1 MPEEIDWPTE
11 DLRRVAEITFQ
22 KRRSKLYDPVL
33 RDTKDLAEKFANEGI
48 ASAPKYQ
55 REVADEVFAKF
66 ESIESALEEIYVD
79 QLYSQNLPTDEGRR
93 SSGERWLRE
102 KIAAV
107 IDSEVVLAQ
116 QNTENLGSRFYGPFA
131 KSCDA
136 FKARIGGEGRAMKQR
151 LGDAITARTLVAKRS
166 AEAVGSPQAPN
177 PVSLTGGVSD
187 SAPRAAGVPTALI
200 SYSWD
205 SEEHKAW
212 VLALAERLTRDG
224 VHVILDRWHLGPGAD
239 RTHFME
245 SGVRDSDFVLVICTP
260 EYAKKANARTGG
272 VAYEA
277 MIITA
282 ELARQV
288 LQRKFI
294 PVLRSGSWGPT
305 SQPTWLESK
314 MGVDLRDNPYDEK
327 HYEDLLR
334 TLYQEPL
341 SPPPLGVKPAFSVR
355 LDSGGSA
362 TASAAGPESLARKAS
377 ATSSPLI
384 FVGSRV
390 IPVSDN
396 GETWSAEI
404 GRYERQWAT
413 SQGRIALV
421 AKFANEARPDASNRG
436 WLVKANL
443 IFREQGREARRIVG
457 SWLEEATEIAEIRVD
472 ETRELLV
479 LAVVDQRQ
487 HTIGKRRLRVDLN
500 GEEIRTDVEPIAP
513 AKIGSVTVRMTDAD
527 TGQFLT
533 QYEFKLQMDPL
544 GLEEA

>member
-1 MPEEIDWPTE
+1 MPKEIDWPTE

-22 KRRSKLYDPVL
+22 NRVSKLYDPVL
-33 RDTKDLAEKFANEGI
+33 RETKDLAEKFANEGI
-48 ASAPKYQ
+48 ASAGKYQ
-55 REVADEVFAKF
+55 RKVADEVFAKF
-66 ESIESALEEIYVD
+66 ESIEATLEEIYVD
-79 QLYSQNLPTDEGRR
+79 QLYAQNLPTDYEKRMA
-93 SSGERWLRE
+93 GEHWLRE

-107 IDSEVVLAQ
+107 IDEEVVRAE
-116 QNTENLGSRFYGPFA
+116 QNTENLGSSFFGPFA
-131 KSCDA
+131 KPGEA
-136 FKARIGGEGRAMKQR
+136 FKARIGGEAATMKRR
-151 LGDAITARTLVAKRS
+151 LGDAITARTLVAKRK
-166 AEAVGSPQAPN
+166 AKPAASPEAPN
-177 PVSLTGGVSD
+177 PGSVSGSV
-187 SAPRAAGVPTALI
+187 PPAAGVPTTFI

-212 VLALAERLTRDG
+212 VLELAERLTRDG

-239 RTHFME
+239 RTYFME
-245 SGVRDSDFVLVICTP
+245 SAVRDSDFVVVICTP
-260 EYAKKANARTGG
+260 EYAKKSNARTGG

-314 MGVDLRDNPYDEK
+314 MGVDLRGNPYDERQ
-327 HYEDLLR
+327 YEDLLR
-334 TLYQEPL
+334 TLHQEPL
-341 SPPPLGVKPAFSVR
+341 SPPPLGEKPAFSVR
-355 LDSGGSA
+355 PDSGGSA
-362 TASAAGPESLARKAS
+362 TASAGSPENPAKKET

-396 GETWSAEI
+396 GETWSAEM
-404 GRYERQWAT
+404 GRFERQWAT
-413 SQGRIALV
+413 SRGRVALV

-443 IFREQGREARRIVG
+443 IFRDQGKEVRRIVG
-457 SWLEEATEIAEIRVD
+457 SWLEEATDIAEIRVD
-472 ETRELLV
+472 ETRELLL
-479 LAVVDQRQ
+479 LAVIDQRP

-500 GEEIRTDVEPIAP
+500 GEEIRTDVEPIASER
-513 AKIGSVTVRMTDAD
+513 IGSVTVRLTDAD
-527 TGQFLT
+527 TGQFLA
-533 QYEFKLQMDPL
+533 QYEFKLQIDPL
-544 GLEEA
+544 GLEGA

>member
-1 MPEEIDWPTE
+1 MPEETDWPTE
-11 DLRRVAEITFQ
+11 DLRRVADITFQ
-22 KRRSKLYDPVL
+22 KRVSKLYDPVL
-33 RDTKDLAEKFANEGI
+33 RETKDLAEKFANEGI
-48 ASAPKYQ
+48 ASAGKYQ
-55 REVADEVFAKF
+55 RKVADEVFAKF
-66 ESIESALEEIYVD
+66 ESIEAMLEEIYVD
-79 QLYSQNLPTDEGRR
+79 QLYAQNLPTDDEKR
-93 SSGERWLRE
+93 SVGEHWLRE

-107 IDSEVVLAQ
+107 IDAEVVRAQ
-116 QNTENLGSRFYGPFA
+116 QNTDNLGSSFFGPFA
-131 KSCDA
+131 KPGEA
-136 FKARIGGEGRAMKQR
+136 FKARIGGEGATLKQR
-151 LGDAITARTLVAKRS
+151 LGDAITARTLVAKRNETP
-166 AEAVGSPQAPN
+166 AGSPEAPN
-177 PVSLTGGVSD
+177 PGSVSSSV
-187 SAPRAAGVPTALI
+187 APLAGVPTAFL

-212 VLALAERLTRDG
+212 VLELAERLTRDG

-239 RTHFME
+239 RTRFME

-260 EYAKKANARTGG
+260 EYAKKANARMGG

-294 PVLRSGSWGPT
+294 PVLRSGNWGPT

-314 MGVDLRDNPYDEK
+314 MGVNLRDNPYDEK
-327 HYEDLLR
+327 QYEDLLR
-334 TLYQEPL
+334 TLHQEPL

-362 TASAAGPESLARKAS
+362 SASAAGPESLAKNES
-377 ATSSPLI
+377 AAASPLI

-404 GRYERQWAT
+404 GRFERQWAT
-413 SQGRIALV
+413 NQGSIALV
-421 AKFANEARPDASNRG
+421 AKFANEARPVASNRG
-436 WLVKANL
+436 WLIKASL
-443 IFREQGREARRIVG
+443 IFREEGKEVRRIVG
-457 SWLEEATEIAEIRVD
+457 SWLEEATDIAEIRVD
-472 ETRELLV
+472 ETRELLL
-479 LAVVDQRQ
+479 LAVVDQRP

-500 GEEIRTDVEPIAP
+500 GEEMRTDVEPIAL
-513 AKIGSVTVRMTDAD
+513 AKTGSVTVRFTDAD

-533 QYEFKLQMDPL
+533 QYEFKLQINPL
-544 GLEEA
+544 GLVGA